1 MGAKIMKDIDDME
14 QAIDAARS
22 PRPAVSKL
30 ADFLLLLV
38 ASGGIG
44 YCIGKFIAGDDFGM
58 GDAAIIMTAAA
69 IFFVL
74 ANRQIKAFPQVS
86 RKQELTRYALQT
98 GVGAIIGMAGMS
110 AIILLL
116 GATLKNMAERALYWN
131 LAAAVLAALY
141 ILVALVLILLSANK
155 KMVAT
160 KPGDE
165 PLSDD
170 EYKNTRTLFFWAAL
184 GMFAYGLILGITAFY
199 GKDTGGP
206 NWFALAA
213 LCCAVAGQWA
223 CSYILW
229 RRYDELYREVTR
241 TACAISYVVVE
252 VLIVLWAGLTLFG
265 FPVRFDPMAVLVV
278 MMTISFV
285 TTLTVSLRRGVS

>member
-1 MGAKIMKDIDDME
+1 MAHAVNTQND
-14 QAIDAARS
+14 Q
-22 PRPAVSKL
+22 RPASRPIAAK
-30 ADFLLLLV
+30 ATDFLLLF
-38 ASGGIG
+38 ASCGGIG
-44 YCIGKFIAGDDFGM
+44 YCAGKFIAGGDFGIV
-58 GDAAIIMTAAA
+58 DAAIILCAAVMV
-69 IFFVL
+69 FGLSVRQYKTFSQ
-74 ANRQIKAFPQVS
+74 ANRS
-86 RKQELTRYALQT
+86 QEISKYLLQT
-98 GVGAIIGMAGMS
+98 GVGGVAGMAGMG
-110 AIILLL
+110 AILWLF
-116 GATLKNMAERALYWN
+116 GGELKDMAEQSLYWN
-131 LAAAVLAALY
+131 LAAIILAVLYA
-141 ILVALVLILLSANK
+141 LVALVLILLSANK

-170 EYKNTRTLFFWAAL
+170 EYKNIRTLFFWAAL
-184 GMFAYGLILGITAFY
+184 GMFAYGLILGITAIY

-213 LCCAVAGQWA
+213 LCSAVAGQWA

-241 TACAISYVVVE
+241 TACAISYVMVE

-278 MMTISFV
+278 MMTISLV
-285 TTLTVSLRRGVS
+285 TTLTVSIKRGVS